1 MSPKK
6 NDKLIGVINDEA
18 FKNKHEENLNGS
30 IKEPRIHGKLTHI
43 LGESEEATKS
53 LAFFSIVL
61 SFGCLLL
68 ISLFFFITYW
78 CSSSNMGESGFSNLF
93 QSIKGIVECFSPII
107 TLIIGYCL
115 GEKAS
120 KK

>member
-68 ISLFFFITYW
+68 ISLFFFHYILVFVFKYGGIW
-78 CSSSNMGESGFSNLF
+78 FFKFVSEH
-93 QSIKGIVECFSPII
+93 KGNS
-107 TLIIGYCL
+107 
-115 GEKAS
+115 
-120 KK
+120 